1 MLVLPALFV
10 SCNTSKSPLFGK
22 RSAYE
27 KYADKINDAGLSNTQ
42 MGREWLRAGE
52 VSLAKPQSINVPFR
66 ETGFFA
72 AETPSAAGYIFNAK
86 RGEKI
91 VVNVSTVPVNG
102 ILFFGEIWQ
111 PGNTDTSLLT
121 VMDTLNNQIEYTV
134 KKDGPF
140 ILRLQPELLI
150 NVEYT
155 VTITTGPSLAFP
167 VDRSGKPRI
176 ISTWGANRDA
186 GARNHEGVD
195 IRAEF
200 RTPALAATDGIITR
214 VNLNNLGGKVVFL
227 NAEKA
232 PYSLYYAHLDSQM
245 VSQGQRVR
253 AGDVIGLIGTTGNAR
268 GTVPHLHF
276 GIYTTGGAIDPL
288 AFIDTPR
295 IKPAPILA
303 STGLLHQWLRTDAIA
318 DMYEGPS
325 TKSIRVQK
333 VEKETAAFVL
343 AASDNYYKIKLPDG
357 ATGYIRSESLTD
369 KILRQQKADKETKL
383 LASPEINAPAKS
395 TIAKDN
401 SLKVIGSYNN
411 FYLVSEDNIQG
422 WIAK

>member
-1 MLVLPALFV
+1 MSFKKRCLLLLVLPALFV

-72 AETPSAAGYIFNAK
+72 AETPFAAGYIFNAK

-186 GARNHEGVD
+186 GAR
-195 IRAEF
+195 
-200 RTPALAATDGIITR
+200 
-214 VNLNNLGGKVVFL
+214 
-227 NAEKA
+227 
-232 PYSLYYAHLDSQM
+232 
-245 VSQGQRVR
+245 
-253 AGDVIGLIGTTGNAR
+253 
-268 GTVPHLHF
+268 
-276 GIYTTGGAIDPL
+276 
-288 AFIDTPR
+288 
-295 IKPAPILA
+295 
-303 STGLLHQWLRTDAIA
+303 
-318 DMYEGPS
+318 
-325 TKSIRVQK
+325 
-333 VEKETAAFVL
+333 
-343 AASDNYYKIKLPDG
+343 
-357 ATGYIRSESLTD
+357 
-369 KILRQQKADKETKL
+369 
-383 LASPEINAPAKS
+383 
-395 TIAKDN
+395 
-401 SLKVIGSYNN
+401 
-411 FYLVSEDNIQG
+411 
-422 WIAK
+422 